1 MKIINKTNG
10 IDLTT
15 PETRG
20 QMALLIVRL
29 FEQWGLTTADQLN
42 LLGLSESSRSLL
54 AKYRRG
60 HPLPKGRDI
69 QDRVGWLM
77 SIHSALR
84 LLYPHDEEL
93 RYSWVN
99 RRNQMLG
106 NLTPLEVMREQGL
119 IGLARVARCLDFIKE
134 M

>member
-1 MKIINKTNG
+1 VEILKSKNG

-20 QMALLIVRL
+20 QMALLVTRL
-29 FEQWGLTTADQLN
+29 FDKWELTSVDQLN
-42 LLGLSESSRSLL
+42 LLGLSETSRSLL

-60 HPLPKGRDI
+60 EPLPQGRDVH
-69 QDRVGWLM
+69 DRVGWLM
-77 SIHSALR
+77 SIHKTLR
-84 LLYPHDEEL
+84 LLYPHDEML
-93 RYSWVN
+93 RCSWVN
-99 RRNQMLG
+99 RRNKMLG

-119 IGLARVARCLDFIKE
+119 IGIARVARCLDFLHG